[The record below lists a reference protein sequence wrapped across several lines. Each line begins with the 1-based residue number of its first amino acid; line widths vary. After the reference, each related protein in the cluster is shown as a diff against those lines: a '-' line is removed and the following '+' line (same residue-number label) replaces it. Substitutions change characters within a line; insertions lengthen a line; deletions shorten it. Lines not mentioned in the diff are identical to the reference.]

1 MDRDSRHRR
10 PERHREE
17 GAHRGTGRGDW
28 VRLEEIGDLHFEASA
43 YSSALEYYQ
52 RILGGRVPEGLDLE
66 HVLVL
71 ERKTIDAALNLGD
84 LSLAQK
90 LLTEAQSRVRD
101 AVGLPEAARR
111 LLAAPLQGREA
122 GMQVQ
127 RGAYA
132 EALLNCKRAFAVLA
146 VTDNHTEVANLQ
158 VTMGVCHHRLGR
170 LDKAE
175 EFYTDALA
183 TFRRIGDDLG
193 MAILY
198 NNLALLQKNACRW
211 HRALDY
217 QRRSLDLAAAH
228 GATHLM
234 ARLYLN
240 EGIILRKSERH
251 GEARASFEKCL
262 RLATSLGDQDRR
274 TKACLALG
282 QLDLIEGRLLRAEE
296 LVLEGQH
303 LAEQAGFI
311 REAAIAD
318 EYMGDIQARRG
329 EWERALYNYELGLT
343 KARGIG
349 KSTDLEGELLRRIAE
364 AESGRQRWREAAAS
378 AEAALDVCQACGELY
393 EIGFCHLVLGRALT
407 QLGEVERGASHFKL
421 ATRTFRAQQQPLQAA
436 RAVLVHFGEGAAVA
450 SLDGLVALRRALA
463 EAVEGD
469 AVREDELLY
478 GRLLLGFAEIL
489 LQLGEHD
496 ESLIA
501 LGELDRAVTAFDAPE
516 LAQAAATL
524 RARLERA
531 LVGEQ
536 PLLDPQR
543 LSLRGVGDRAESVQA
558 ALAGLLETALTRTGA
573 KDGFVALLP
582 LAEFP
587 ATDQVA
593 ASRGVPAAAA
603 RKLTTWFADKLHGG
617 SPAPRLI
624 SRPAPGT
631 AVAKILGGLPCATD
645 LNLFVPIALP
655 DKLYGLLYL
664 TGCPG
669 NPGTAHFR
677 PALEFLATAAG
688 FLAMNLAEL
697 ERERPAAAAPAIP
710 AREGALSGI
719 VTGHPDMLKLLD
731 VVRKVAA
738 SDLLVLL
745 QGETGT
751 GKGLFARAIH
761 DLSRRAGG
769 KYLAIN
775 CAAIPEAL
783 LESELFGHVRG
794 SFTGAY
800 GDKRGLLAE
809 AAGGTVFL
817 DEIGKLP
824 LGMQGKLLLFLD
836 SMTIRPVGANVDQVI
851 DVRIVCATK
860 SDLKGKVARGEFL
873 EDLYYRLLDFP
884 LAVPPLR
891 DRREDIVLL
900 VPHFIARYAA
910 ARGIEP
916 PGYTAAFM
924 DALLGYA
931 WPGNVRELVKALN
944 RAIVLA
950 HGEPMLR
957 SDHLP
962 VEIVPANGDPSAS
975 RSPATLREVLGAVE
989 AREIA
994 RALAATGG
1002 NKAAASR
1009 LLGISYPNLLKKIR
1023 IYGTDLD

>member
-10 PERHREE
+10 EERRHESGTHRSPV
-17 GAHRGTGRGDW
+17 RGDF

-52 RILGGRVPEGLDLE
+52 RILDGHALDGLDLE
-66 HVLVL
+66 HAVALQ
-71 ERKTIDAALNLGD
+71 RKTVDAALNLGD
-84 LSLAQK
+84 LTLAQE
-90 LLTEAQSRVRD
+90 LLNRAQSQVQD
-101 AVGLPEAARR
+101 AVGLPDSARR
-111 LLAAPLQGREA
+111 LLAAPLLGREA
-122 GMQVQ
+122 SLRVQ

-132 EALLNCKRAFAVLA
+132 DALLLCKRAFAVLA

-183 TFRRIGDDLG
+183 TFRRVGDDLG

-211 HRALDY
+211 HRALDF
-217 QRRSLDLAAAH
+217 QHRSLELAAAH

-234 ARLYLN
+234 ARLHLN
-240 EGIILRKSERH
+240 EGIVLRKSERR

-262 RLATSLGDQDRR
+262 RLATSLGDLDRR

-282 QLDLIEGRLLRAEE
+282 QLDLLEGRLLRAEE
-296 LVLEGQH
+296 LVMEGQH
-303 LAEQAGFI
+303 LAEQAGYS

-318 EYMGDIQARRG
+318 EYMGDIQAHRG
-329 EWERALYNYELGLT
+329 EWDRALYNYELGLA

-364 AESGRQRWREAAAS
+364 ARAGQQNWREALAS
-378 AEAALDVCQACGELY
+378 AEAALQICLTCGELF
-393 EIGFCHLVLGRALT
+393 EIGFCHQVLGQALT
-407 QLGEVERGASHFKL
+407 RLGDGKGGSEHFRL
-421 ATRTFRAQQQPLQAA
+421 AVRTFRTQQLPVQAA
-436 RAVLVHFGEGAAVA
+436 RAVLAHLGEGAGVFPREE
-450 SLDGLVALRRALA
+450 LVALRRSLG
-463 EAVEGD
+463 EAVECD
-469 AVREDELLY
+469 AVREDEHLY
-478 GRLLLGFAEIL
+478 GRLLQGFAEVL
-489 LQLGEHD
+489 LLLGEHD
-496 ESLIA
+496 EVLIA
-501 LGELDRAVTAFDAPE
+501 LGELDRVLAALDAPE
-516 LAQAAATL
+516 LAGQATAL
-524 RARLERA
+524 RTRLERA

-543 LSLRGVGDRAESVQA
+543 LAIRGAGDRTEAVHAALRGLLEA
-558 ALAGLLETALTRTGA
+558 ALARTGA
-573 KDGFVALLP
+573 KEGFAALTP
-582 LAEFP
+582 LADYP
-587 ATDQVA
+587 VSDQVVT
-593 ASRGVPAAAA
+593 SRGVPAAVA
-603 RKLTTWFADKLHGG
+603 RKLTTWFTDKLYGG
-617 SPAPRLI
+617 SPSPRLI
-624 SRPAPGT
+624 SRPEPGT
-631 AVAKILGGLPCATD
+631 AVAKILAGLPCAMD
-645 LNLFVPIALP
+645 ISLFVPIALP

-664 TGCPG
+664 SGCPG
-669 NPGTAHFR
+669 NPGTAVFR
-677 PALEFLATAAG
+677 PALEFLSTASG
-688 FLAMNLAEL
+688 FLAMNVAEL
-697 ERERPAAAAPAIP
+697 ERDRPAAAALATPE
-710 AREGALSGI
+710 RESALSGI
-719 VTGHPDMLKLLD
+719 ITGHPDMLRLLD

-761 DLSRRAGG
+761 DLSGRAGR

-800 GDKRGLLAE
+800 GDKKGLLAE

-824 LGMQGKLLLFLD
+824 LGMQGKILLFLD

-851 DVRIVCATK
+851 DVRIICATK

-884 LAVPPLR
+884 LSVPPLR
-891 DRREDIVLL
+891 ERREDIGLL

-910 ARGIEP
+910 ARGITP

-924 DALLGYA
+924 DALSCHA
-931 WPGNVRELVKALN
+931 WPGNVRELVKAIN

-957 SDHLP
+957 PDHLP
-962 VEIVPANGDPSAS
+962 AEIVPANGDTVAARNPS
-975 RSPATLREVLGAVE
+975 TLREVLGAVE

-994 RALAATGG
+994 RALVATGG

-1023 IYGTDLD
+1023 IYDPEVD

>member
-10 PERHREE
+10 QERRHDSGPHRSQE
-17 GAHRGTGRGDW
+17 RGDW

-52 RILGGRVPEGLDLE
+52 RILDGPALDGLDLD
-66 HVLVL
+66 HALTL
-71 ERKTIDAALNLGD
+71 QRKTVDAALNLGD
-84 LSLAQK
+84 LVLAHD
-90 LLTEAQSRVRD
+90 LLQNAQSQVQA
-101 AVGLPEAARR
+101 AVGLPDSARR
-111 LLAAPLQGREA
+111 LLAAPLLGREA
-122 GMQVQ
+122 SLLVQ

-132 EALLNCKRAFAVLA
+132 DALLLCKRAFAVLA

-183 TFRRIGDDLG
+183 TFRRIGDELG

-217 QRRSLDLAAAH
+217 QRRSLELAAAH

-234 ARLYLN
+234 ARLHLN
-240 EGIILRKSERH
+240 EGIILRKSERR

-262 RLATSLGDQDRR
+262 RLATSLGDMDRR

-282 QLDLIEGRLLRAEE
+282 QLDLLEGRLLRAEE

-303 LAEQAGFI
+303 LAEQAGYP

-318 EYMGDIQARRG
+318 EYMGDIQAHRG
-329 EWERALYNYELGLT
+329 EWERAIYNYELGLA

-364 AESGRQRWREAAAS
+364 ARAGRQQWREAATS
-378 AEAALDVCQACGELY
+378 AESALEVCLACGELF
-393 EIGFCHLVLGRALT
+393 EVGFCHLVLGQAWTR
-407 QLGEVERGASHFKL
+407 LGDIEHGASHFKT
-421 ATRTFRAQQQPLQAA
+421 ATRTFHKQQLPLQAA
-436 RAVLVHFGEGAAVA
+436 RAVLVHLREGAGVA
-450 SLDGLVALRRALA
+450 PHEELVALRRSLG
-463 EAVEGD
+463 EAVECD
-469 AVREDELLY
+469 AVRGDEHLY
-478 GRLLLGFAEIL
+478 GRLLQGFAEIL
-489 LQLGEHD
+489 LLLGEHD
-496 ESLIA
+496 EALIA
-501 LGELDRAVTAFDAPE
+501 LGELDRALSAFDAPD
-516 LAQAAATL
+516 LAGQAAAL
-524 RARLERA
+524 RVRLERA

-536 PLLDPQR
+536 PFLDPQR
-543 LSLRGVGDRAESVQA
+543 LAIRGEGERVEAVQTALR
-558 ALAGLLETALTRTGA
+558 GLLEAALVRTGA
-573 KDGFVALLP
+573 REGFAALTP
-582 LAEFP
+582 LADYPVSE
-587 ATDQVA
+587 QVVT
-593 ASRGVPAAAA
+593 SRGVPATTA
-603 RKLTTWFADKLHGG
+603 RKLTTWFADKLYAG

-624 SRPAPGT
+624 SKPEPGT
-631 AVAKILGGLPCATD
+631 AVAKLLAGLPCATD
-645 LNLFVPIALP
+645 INLFVPIALP

-664 TGCPG
+664 SGCPG
-669 NPGTAHFR
+669 NPGASAFR
-677 PALEFLATAAG
+677 PALEFLSTASG
-688 FLAMNLAEL
+688 FLAMNVAEL
-697 ERERPAAAAPAIP
+697 ERDRPAASALAVPE
-710 AREGALSGI
+710 RESALSGI
-719 VTGHPDMLKLLD
+719 ITGHPDMLRLLD

-761 DLSRRAGG
+761 DLSGRAGR

-775 CAAIPEAL
+775 CAAIPETL

-800 GDKRGLLAE
+800 GDKKGLLAE

-851 DVRIVCATK
+851 DVRVICATK
-860 SDLKGKVARGEFL
+860 SDLKGQVARGEFL

-891 DRREDIVLL
+891 ERREDIGLL
-900 VPHFIARYAA
+900 VPHFIARYAT
-910 ARGIEP
+910 ARGSEP
-916 PGYTAAFM
+916 PGYTAAFI
-924 DALLGYA
+924 DALMSHA
-931 WPGNVRELVKALN
+931 WPGNVRELVKAIN

-957 SDHLP
+957 PEHLP
-962 VEIVPANGDPSAS
+962 AEIVPANGETAAPRTPS
-975 RSPATLREVLGAVE
+975 TLREVLGAVE

-994 RALAATGG
+994 RVLASTGG

-1023 IYGTDLD
+1023 LYDPDAD

>member
-10 PERHREE
+10 PQHHREE
-17 GAHRGTGRGDW
+17 AAHRAPDRGDW

-52 RILGGRVPEGLDLE
+52 RILGGHVPDGLDLE
-66 HVLVL
+66 HVLTL

-84 LSLAQK
+84 LSLAQE
-90 LLTEAQSRVRD
+90 LLAGAQSRVSE

-122 GMQVQ
+122 GLQVQ

-183 TFRRIGDDLG
+183 TYRRIGDDLG

-234 ARLYLN
+234 ARLHLN

-262 RLATSLGDQDRR
+262 RLATSLGDLDRR

-296 LVLEGQH
+296 LVMEGQH
-303 LAEQAGFI
+303 LAEQAGFS

-329 EWERALYNYELGLT
+329 EWERALYNYGLGLA
-343 KARGIG
+343 KARGIA

-364 AESGRQRWREAAAS
+364 AEAGRQQWREAAAS
-378 AEAALDVCQACGELY
+378 AEAALEVCQACGELY

-407 QLGEVERGASHFKL
+407 KLGEVDRGASHYRL
-421 ATRTFRAQQQPLQAA
+421 AARTFRAQQQPLQAA
-436 RAVLVHFGEGAAVA
+436 RAVLAHCGEGAAVLA
-450 SLDGLVALRRALA
+450 RDELVALRRSLA
-463 EAVEGD
+463 EAIEGD

-489 LQLGEHD
+489 LRLDEHD
-496 ESLIA
+496 EALIA
-501 LGELDRAVTAFDAPE
+501 LGEIDRAVAALDAPA
-516 LAQAAATL
+516 LAGEAAAL
-524 RARLERA
+524 RSRLERA

-536 PLLDPQR
+536 PPLDPQR
-543 LSLRGVGDRAESVQA
+543 LSLRGAGDRAESVQA
-558 ALAGLLETALTRTGA
+558 ALSGLLEAALARTGA
-573 KDGFVALLP
+573 RDGFVALMP
-582 LAEFP
+582 LAEYP
-587 ATDQVA
+587 AADQVA
-593 ASRGVPAAAA
+593 VSRGVPAATA
-603 RKLTTWFADKLHGG
+603 RKLTTWFADKLYGG
-617 SPAPRLI
+617 SPTPRLI
-624 SRPAPGT
+624 SRPGPGT
-631 AVAKILGGLPCATD
+631 AVAKLLGGLPCATD
-645 LNLFVPIALP
+645 VSLFVPIALP
-655 DKLYGLLYL
+655 DKLYGLLFL
-664 TGCPG
+664 TGCPS
-669 NPGTAHFR
+669 NPGAAHFR
-677 PALEFLATAAG
+677 PSLEFLATAAG
-688 FLAMNLAEL
+688 FLAMNVAEL
-697 ERERPAAAAPAIP
+697 ERDRPAASVPTAPV
-710 AREGALSGI
+710 RESALSGI
-719 VTGHPDMLKLLD
+719 ITHHPDMLRLLE
-731 VVRKVAA
+731 VVRKVAG

-761 DLSRRAGG
+761 DLSRRADR

-800 GDKRGLLAE
+800 GDKKGLLAE

-824 LGMQGKLLLFLD
+824 LGMQGKILLFLD
-836 SMTIRPVGANVDQVI
+836 SMTIRPVGANVDQII
-851 DVRIVCATK
+851 DVRIICATK

-891 DRREDIVLL
+891 DRREDIGLL
-900 VPHFIARYAA
+900 VPTSSPVTPRRAASSRRATRRPSWTPCSITPGRATCGNWSRRSTAPSCWPMATRCCGPSTCRRRSSPPTATPPPPA
-910 ARGIEP
+910 ARRP
-916 PGYTAAFM
+916 CARCSAPSKPGRSPGPWRRPAATRRR
-924 DALLGYA
+924 
-931 WPGNVRELVKALN
+931 P
-944 RAIVLA
+944 RAC
-950 HGEPMLR
+950 
-957 SDHLP
+957 
-962 VEIVPANGDPSAS
+962 SAS
-975 RSPATLREVLGAVE
+975 AIPTS
-989 AREIA
+989 
-994 RALAATGG
+994 
-1002 NKAAASR
+1002 
-1009 LLGISYPNLLKKIR
+1009 
-1023 IYGTDLD
+1023 